1 MKSAWHSMH
10 FSPHGPTSVKD
21 SSRDWATAENWID
34 GTLPDEQDLPRIDRV
49 ESAPV
54 ISNAVKTGIIRVG
67 QFAKGHLNIAPGAKV
82 EAERLLLGA
91 ELAEGSARMRG
102 GSVAVHD
109 LAVGYQSSGRLDLE
123 DGNLSCDFL
132 YVPRTAPHTG
142 MLELRGG
149 TLQAQDLSFG
159 NDNSYERGK
168 IRISGGGK
176 LLIRQ
181 SKWDAKKTEDKIAGG
196 NIAGNN
202 LVVGTETV
210 DGVVYTSVVAK

>member
-1 MKSAWHSMH
+1 MH

-159 NDNSYERGK
+159 NWESESAESFITPPMMRSPPFP
-168 IRISGGGK
+168 R
-176 LLIRQ
+176 
-181 SKWDAKKTEDKIAGG
+181 
-196 NIAGNN
+196 
-202 LVVGTETV
+202 
-210 DGVVYTSVVAK
+210 VAVNAR